1 MFFFKLQKDSE
12 VEEQVL
18 AWVTLRS
25 WSGAWLSAP
34 NFSLTTDAFIP
45 VNTGQTKQNN
55 SPWKKNPPNAHRIE
69 NNLGSLLRGSGNMV
83 IYTWKFK
90 DHN

>member
-1 MFFFKLQKDSE
+1 MFFFFKLQKNSE

-18 AWVTLRS
+18 AWVTLSS

-45 VNTGQTKQNN
+45 VNTGQTKRNN
-55 SPWKKNPPNAHRIE
+55 SPLEKESPQMLTE
-69 NNLGSLLRGSGNMV
+69 
-83 IYTWKFK
+83 
-90 DHN
+90 